1 MKASFTKSLVMVAL
15 LLIMAVLLAPAL
27 VMAEEAAAPAPAA
40 PLKIDTGD
48 TAWMIVA
55 TAFVMLMT
63 VPGLALFYGGLAKRK
78 DSLNT
83 MVMSFVAFCIV
94 SVLWVLYG
102 YSFAFSTDISGWI
115 GKPDKLFLRGMTP
128 NSITD
133 LAKTI
138 PEFIYVVFQLTFA
151 AITVAL
157 ASGAFIERMKFSA
170 WLALLRAMAFFCICA
185 YCSLGLGQRVSRP
198 SWCD

>member
-15 LLIMAVLLAPAL
+15 LLIMAVLLAPTL
-27 VMAEEAAAPAPAA
+27 VMAEGAAAPAPAA

-138 PEFIYVVFQLTFA
+138 PNSFMLCSSSHSPPSRLLWRA
-151 AITVAL
+151 A
-157 ASGAFIERMKFSA
+157 R
-170 WLALLRAMAFFCICA
+170 
-185 YCSLGLGQRVSRP
+185 
-198 SWCD
+198 